1 MNLSERNNL
10 KFEHLISSPIYKIY
24 NKRKMTQDDQTTVAS
39 EHSIRNKKKI
49 LPNKSI
55 PILKIQPSLNSLLSK
70 INENN
75 SKSKTNINT
84 NANNDLLPGITSID
98 SYETIKFNEKN
109 KSRNIQLSLNSFNS
123 NNFKSTD
130 NNYNKSKLN
139 IYQSQIQKLLKRH
152 KINPE
157 KDPKKLPLNTHFLI
171 KDTDIVRKK
180 YYFGFINNE
189 KNNDTINNYNN
200 NNQRNQV
207 SFEKLIIKSSSSVP
221 KMKIKPLL
229 NKKGKIKFD
238 IDKLLKKRFKSPIE
252 RNSSNNQIIKKKI
265 KLKPLNFKKIN
276 HTKKEKFHLDKV
288 LSEGNIFNRLKTN
301 PLLKNINL
309 SKYNNLKSINKEN
322 GQKKIIKD
330 NEKKLTFGTHSILKH
345 DLKNKSLENHSK
357 TVKFKEK
364 SSKKLSPYFDKI
376 NGKELLNDKRKTL
389 KLDKRKNSGKKN
401 TFENTT
407 FNNLLLLDDEDF
419 SPEYEDSNFSDS
431 EEERKMK
438 KNLKEKK
445 KFRIRTSSTTLN
457 LSKQLVKSYEFV
469 NISPKDKKFLIKLYP
484 NNLLIKKILAT
495 NYSHILNESSNYI
508 ANKIRR
514 KEKNNIKQFNYS
526 EGLFLSNFNANDN
539 KLFIDIELSKIQ
551 KMSYYQYINNGLGNV
566 IAFHLMKKYLPISPQ
581 IIEKI
586 ISGKAYDKLKN
597 EETGFDLN
605 FNFSSLYKYESRKT
619 IMDIKDLKIY
629 EVMLQTKD
637 NLIFYQKFI
646 YWDYL
651 DIIPKFND
659 ELISFDSFND
669 DKSELGKKKNQKKR
683 KRKRIN
689 LDLLRKKYFFQM
701 EGIKR
706 KEISSTFEKYIK
718 NQNDVIKLLVKKIE
732 FLKNKNKKDPQLG
745 PLCYRL
751 FDYLIRN
758 QSNNLVLRF
767 HHRYHN
773 LFDINITDPCNHNDT
788 LLIIATREN
797 SINLIKYFL
806 EKGADPN
813 LTNNFGNTAMH
824 YAISFKYFDIADL
837 LKKNGAREDITN
849 YKGLIPWECV
859 NGEGE

>member
-130 NNYNKSKLN
+130 NNCNKSKLN

-526 EGLFLSNFNANDN
+526 EGLFLSNINANDN

-586 ISGKAYDKLKN
+586 ISGKTYDKLKN

-629 EVMLQTKD
+629 EIMLQTKD

-813 LTNNFGNTAMH
+813 ITNDYGNTAMH
-824 YAISFKYFDIADL
+824 YAISFKYFEIADIL
-837 LKKNGAREDITN
+837 RKNGAREDIAN
-849 YKGLIPWECV
+849 LRGLIPWECV
-859 NGEGE
+859 NEVNE

>member
-1 MNLSERNNL
+1 M
-10 KFEHLISSPIYKIY
+10 
-24 NKRKMTQDDQTTVAS
+24 
-39 EHSIRNKKKI
+39 
-49 LPNKSI
+49 
-55 PILKIQPSLNSLLSK
+55 
-70 INENN
+70 
-75 SKSKTNINT
+75 
-84 NANNDLLPGITSID
+84 
-98 SYETIKFNEKN
+98 
-109 KSRNIQLSLNSFNS
+109 
-123 NNFKSTD
+123 
-130 NNYNKSKLN
+130 
-139 IYQSQIQKLLKRH
+139 KRH

-330 NEKKLTFGTHSILKH
+330 NEKKLTFGTDSILKH

-526 EGLFLSNFNANDN
+526 EGLFLSNINANDN

-586 ISGKAYDKLKN
+586 ISGKTYDKLKN

-629 EVMLQTKD
+629 EIMLQTKD

-813 LTNNFGNTAMH
+813 ITNDYGNTAMH
-824 YAISFKYFDIADL
+824 YAISYKYFDIVDIL
-837 LKKNGAREDITN
+837 RKNGAREDIEN
-849 YKGLIPWECV
+849 LRGLIPWECV

>member
-55 PILKIQPSLNSLLSK
+55 PILKIQRSLNSLLSK

-526 EGLFLSNFNANDN
+526 EGLFLSNINANDN

-586 ISGKAYDKLKN
+586 ISGKTYDKLKN

-629 EVMLQTKD
+629 EIMLQTKD

-732 FLKNKNKKDPQLG
+732 FLKNKNKKDSQLG

-813 LTNNFGNTAMH
+813 ITNDYGNTAMH
-824 YAISFKYFDIADL
+824 YAISYKYFDIVDIL
-837 LKKNGAREDITN
+837 RKNGAREDIEN
-849 YKGLIPWECV
+849 LRGLIPWECV

>member
-55 PILKIQPSLNSLLSK
+55 PILKIQPSLNTLLSK

-526 EGLFLSNFNANDN
+526 EGLFLSNINANDN

-813 LTNNFGNTAMH
+813 ITNDYGNTAMH
-824 YAISFKYFDIADL
+824 YAISYKYFDIVDIL
-837 LKKNGAREDITN
+837 RKNGAREDIEN
-849 YKGLIPWECV
+849 LRGLIPWECV

>member
-55 PILKIQPSLNSLLSK
+55 PILKIQPSLNTLLSK

-130 NNYNKSKLN
+130 NNCNKSKLN

-526 EGLFLSNFNANDN
+526 EGLFLSNINANDN

-813 LTNNFGNTAMH
+813 ITNDYGNTAMH
-824 YAISFKYFDIADL
+824 YAISYKYFDIVDIL
-837 LKKNGAREDITN
+837 RKNGAREDIEN
-849 YKGLIPWECV
+849 LRGLIPWECV

>member
-526 EGLFLSNFNANDN
+526 EGLFLSNINANDN

-586 ISGKAYDKLKN
+586 ISGKTYDKLKN

-629 EVMLQTKD
+629 EIMLQTKD

-813 LTNNFGNTAMH
+813 ITNDYGNTAMH
-824 YAISFKYFDIADL
+824 YAISYKYFDIVDIL
-837 LKKNGAREDITN
+837 RKNGAREDIEN
-849 YKGLIPWECV
+849 LRGLIPWECV

>member
-55 PILKIQPSLNSLLSK
+55 PILKIQPSLNTLLSK

-130 NNYNKSKLN
+130 NNCNKSKLN

-526 EGLFLSNFNANDN
+526 EGLFLSNINANDN

-586 ISGKAYDKLKN
+586 ISGKTYDKLKN

-629 EVMLQTKD
+629 EIMLQTKD

-813 LTNNFGNTAMH
+813 ITNDYGNTAMH
-824 YAISFKYFDIADL
+824 YAISYKYFDIVDIL
-837 LKKNGAREDITN
+837 RKNGAREDIEN
-849 YKGLIPWECV
+849 LRGLIPWECV

>member
-130 NNYNKSKLN
+130 NNYNKSELN

-526 EGLFLSNFNANDN
+526 EGLFLSNINANDN

-586 ISGKAYDKLKN
+586 ISGKTYDKLKN

-629 EVMLQTKD
+629 EIMLQTKD

-813 LTNNFGNTAMH
+813 ITNDYGNTAMH
-824 YAISFKYFDIADL
+824 YAISYKYFDIVDIL
-837 LKKNGAREDITN
+837 RKNGAREDIEN
-849 YKGLIPWECV
+849 LRGLIPWECV

>member
-1 MNLSERNNL
+1 
-10 KFEHLISSPIYKIY
+10 
-24 NKRKMTQDDQTTVAS
+24 
-39 EHSIRNKKKI
+39 
-49 LPNKSI
+49 
-55 PILKIQPSLNSLLSK
+55 
-70 INENN
+70 
-75 SKSKTNINT
+75 
-84 NANNDLLPGITSID
+84 
-98 SYETIKFNEKN
+98 
-109 KSRNIQLSLNSFNS
+109 
-123 NNFKSTD
+123 
-130 NNYNKSKLN
+130 
-139 IYQSQIQKLLKRH
+139 
-152 KINPE
+152 
-157 KDPKKLPLNTHFLI
+157 
-171 KDTDIVRKK
+171 
-180 YYFGFINNE
+180 
-189 KNNDTINNYNN
+189 
-200 NNQRNQV
+200 
-207 SFEKLIIKSSSSVP
+207 
-221 KMKIKPLL
+221 
-229 NKKGKIKFD
+229 
-238 IDKLLKKRFKSPIE
+238 
-252 RNSSNNQIIKKKI
+252 
-265 KLKPLNFKKIN
+265 
-276 HTKKEKFHLDKV
+276 
-288 LSEGNIFNRLKTN
+288 
-301 PLLKNINL
+301 
-309 SKYNNLKSINKEN
+309 
-322 GQKKIIKD
+322 
-330 NEKKLTFGTHSILKH
+330 
-345 DLKNKSLENHSK
+345 
-357 TVKFKEK
+357 
-364 SSKKLSPYFDKI
+364 
-376 NGKELLNDKRKTL
+376 
-389 KLDKRKNSGKKN
+389 
-401 TFENTT
+401 
-407 FNNLLLLDDEDF
+407 
-419 SPEYEDSNFSDS
+419 
-431 EEERKMK
+431 MK

-526 EGLFLSNFNANDN
+526 EGLFLSNINANDN

-586 ISGKAYDKLKN
+586 ISGKTYDKLKN

-629 EVMLQTKD
+629 EIMLQTKD

-813 LTNNFGNTAMH
+813 ITNDYGNTAMH
-824 YAISFKYFDIADL
+824 YAISYKYFDIVDIL
-837 LKKNGAREDITN
+837 RKNGAREDIEN
-849 YKGLIPWECV
+849 LRGLIPWECV

>member
-130 NNYNKSKLN
+130 NNCNKSKLN

-526 EGLFLSNFNANDN
+526 EGLFLSNINANDN

-586 ISGKAYDKLKN
+586 ISGKTYDKLKN

-629 EVMLQTKD
+629 EIMLQTKD

-813 LTNNFGNTAMH
+813 ITNDYGNTAMH
-824 YAISFKYFDIADL
+824 YAISYKYFDIVDIL
-837 LKKNGAREDITN
+837 RKNGAREDIEN
-849 YKGLIPWECV
+849 LRGLIPWECV

>member
-130 NNYNKSKLN
+130 NNCNKSKLN

-526 EGLFLSNFNANDN
+526 EGLFLSNINANDN

-566 IAFHLMKKYLPISPQ
+566 IAFHLINCISFN
-581 IIEKI
+581 EKI
-586 ISGKAYDKLKN
+586 
-597 EETGFDLN
+597 
-605 FNFSSLYKYESRKT
+605 SSN
-619 IMDIKDLKIY
+619 IA
-629 EVMLQTKD
+629 
-637 NLIFYQKFI
+637 
-646 YWDYL
+646 
-651 DIIPKFND
+651 
-659 ELISFDSFND
+659 
-669 DKSELGKKKNQKKR
+669 
-683 KRKRIN
+683 
-689 LDLLRKKYFFQM
+689 
-701 EGIKR
+701 
-706 KEISSTFEKYIK
+706 
-718 NQNDVIKLLVKKIE
+718 
-732 FLKNKNKKDPQLG
+732 
-745 PLCYRL
+745 
-751 FDYLIRN
+751 
-758 QSNNLVLRF
+758 SN
-767 HHRYHN
+767 Y
-773 LFDINITDPCNHNDT
+773 
-788 LLIIATREN
+788 
-797 SINLIKYFL
+797 
-806 EKGADPN
+806 
-813 LTNNFGNTAMH
+813 
-824 YAISFKYFDIADL
+824 
-837 LKKNGAREDITN
+837 
-849 YKGLIPWECV
+849 
-859 NGEGE
+859 

>member
-1 MNLSERNNL
+1 MHLSERNNL

-526 EGLFLSNFNANDN
+526 EGLFLSNINANDN

-586 ISGKAYDKLKN
+586 ISGKTYDKLKN

-629 EVMLQTKD
+629 EIMLQTKD

-813 LTNNFGNTAMH
+813 ITNDYGNTAMH
-824 YAISFKYFDIADL
+824 YAISYKYFDIVDIL
-837 LKKNGAREDITN
+837 RKNGAREDIEN
-849 YKGLIPWECV
+849 LRGLIPWECV